1 LSDMAHLAPDSVH
14 RHLVPPVGWGDVA
27 TRGDLEHRLE
37 LHRVETK
44 QDLLELRDAIGVKI
58 AMTHDEVAATRHEI
72 AAMETR
78 LGRTFASWLFARQAA
93 VIGATAVLLAID

>member
-1 LSDMAHLAPDSVH
+1 M
-14 RHLVPPVGWGDVA
+14 
-27 TRGDLEHRLE
+27 
-37 LHRVETK
+37 
-44 QDLLELRDAIGVKI
+44 RDANGAKI

-78 LGRTFASWLFARQAA
+78 LGRTFARWLFARQAA